1 MLICSELKLRSMFI
15 TNKDTFSEVVDVML
29 YRYNSVDLKL
39 WGILSRD
46 TEVKR
51 VTNEVFLVPAR
62 HLKILLNNHFQS
74 DLNRIESISIEN
86 IHKEATSVYFLD
98 QVFKNMVNLGWV
110 KVTLNNNAGYN
121 RLIQVDEMKTIKFN
135 VKTLRG
141 TYRLFDRFNQ
151 HELGYVN
158 RILHRA
164 GLLKNPTTFKVF
176 KLADLLNSLD
186 MYLAEH
192 NTSENFNLINM
203 MIQDLERYES
213 DNPEVLIVTDRDLD
227 I

>member
-1 MLICSELKLRSMFI
+1 MFI
-15 TNKDTFSEVVDVML
+15 TNKDTFSEVVDVMF

-46 TEVKR
+46 SEVKKI
-51 VTNEVFLVPAR
+51 TDEVMLVQAN
-62 HLKILLNNHFQS
+62 HLKVILNTHFQS
-74 DLNRIESISIEN
+74 DLNRIEAISIEN
-86 IHKEATSVYFLD
+86 VHKEATSIYFLD

-110 KVTLNNNAGYN
+110 KITLNNNAGYN

-141 TYRLFDRFNQ
+141 TYRLFERFNQ
-151 HELGYVN
+151 HELGYIN

-164 GLLKNPTTFKVF
+164 GLLKNPATFKVF
-176 KLADLLNSLD
+176 KLAELLNALD
-186 MYLAEH
+186 LYLVDN
-192 NTSENFNLINM
+192 NTSENFNMVHM

>member
-1 MLICSELKLRSMFI
+1 MFI
-15 TNKDTFSEVVDVML
+15 ADKDNFSEVVDVMF
-29 YRYNSVDLKL
+29 YKYNSVDLKL
-39 WGILSRD
+39 WGILQRD
-46 TEVKR
+46 EETKK
-51 VTNEVFLVPAR
+51 VTDDVLIVPAKR
-62 HLKILLNNHFQS
+62 LKLILNHHFRS

-86 IHKEATSVYFLD
+86 VHKEATSIYFLD
-98 QVFKNMVNLGWV
+98 QVFKTMTRLGWV
-110 KVTLNNNAGYN
+110 KVTLNKNAGYN
-121 RLIQVDEMKTIKFN
+121 RLVNVDEMKTIKFN

-151 HELGYVN
+151 HEIGYVN
-158 RILHRA
+158 RILHRS

-176 KLADLLNSLD
+176 RLADLLNSLD
-186 MYLAEH
+186 IYLSEN
-192 NTSENFNLINM
+192 NTSENFNLVSM

>member
-1 MLICSELKLRSMFI
+1 MLTCKELKHKSMFI
-15 TNKDTFSEVVDVML
+15 ANKDTFSEVVDVML

-46 TEVKR
+46 SDVKKITE
-51 VTNEVFLVPAR
+51 EVLLVPAN
-62 HLKILLNNHFQS
+62 HLKLILNNYFQH
-74 DLNRIESISIEN
+74 DLNRIESITVEN
-86 IHKEATSVYFLD
+86 VHKEATSVYFLD
-98 QVFKNMVNLGWV
+98 QVFKSIVNLSWV
-110 KVTLNNNAGYN
+110 KVTLNKNAGYN

-176 KLADLLNSLD
+176 KLAELLNQLD
-186 MYLAEH
+186 MYLSEN

-203 MIQDLERYES
+203 LIQDLERYES
-213 DNPEVLIVTDRDLD
+213 DNPEILIVTDRDLD